1 MSRSHSPER
10 DDRNLPERVAWKDMA
25 GAGTGKKGE
34 EEEEEEEG
42 GENGD
47 RASKRLGNDSASSLL
62 IRPAPPGKCIFDH
75 RLIPFRLSLL
85 PALIVLFSWA
95 L

>member
-1 MSRSHSPER
+1 M
-10 DDRNLPERVAWKDMA
+10 DLPERVAWKDMA
-25 GAGTGKKGE
+25 GAGAGKKGQRR
-34 EEEEEEEG
+34 G
-42 GENGD
+42 GGGGGGRGRGENGD